1 MPLNQSLVGKVYP
14 PIRYEVGREK
24 LREFAVAVGETDPVY
39 HDEQA
44 ARAAGHPDIP
54 AVPTF
59 PVVLSFRAG
68 AMVNGDPELGLDYSR
83 VVHGEQAF
91 SYQRPL
97 RAGDRLLAAG
107 RVAAIETKGRHELL
121 TIATDIT
128 SEAGEPVCQATTL
141 LISRGTAAEG
151 GGSSVEA
158 GAPQQSGSAQEPPS
172 SSAAATVT
180 AGEGATRSVVGVAVG
195 DDIGELR
202 EPVDRLD
209 LIRYAGASGD
219 FNVIHW
225 SDQAAT
231 AVGLPGVIAH
241 GMYSMGVAARL
252 VTGWAGDP
260 AALRRLRVRFSA
272 MIRPGQTLIVH
283 GQVAELDGSGA
294 GLRYWGEDEQ
304 GNKVL
309 SKGEADLELAG

>member
-1 MPLNQSLVGKVYP
+1 MPLNQSLVGKEYP

-24 LREFAVAVGETDPVY
+24 LREFAVALGETDPVY

-44 ARAAGHPDIP
+44 ARAAGHPDLP

-59 PVVLSFRAG
+59 PVVISFRAG

-91 SYQRPL
+91 TYRRPV
-97 RAGDRLLAAG
+97 RAGDRLLATSRA
-107 RVAAIETKGRHELL
+107 AAIETKGRHELL
-121 TIATDIT
+121 TIATRIGTED
-128 SEAGEPVCQATTL
+128 GEPVCEATSL
-141 LISRGTAAEG
+141 LISRGTG
-151 GGSSVEA
+151 V
-158 GAPQQSGSAQEPPS
+158 
-172 SSAAATVT
+172 
-180 AGEGATRSVVGVAVG
+180 EGARSGAAPATGQGSDDVADSQAMANGPRRSVAGVAVG
-195 DDIGELR
+195 DGIGELR
-202 EPVDRLD
+202 EPIERLD

-225 SDQAAT
+225 SDEAAT

-252 VTGWAGDP
+252 VAGWAGDP
-260 AALRRLRVRFSA
+260 AALRRLRVRFAA
-272 MIRPGQTLIVH
+272 MIRPGQTLSVR
-283 GQVAELDGSGA
+283 GEVAEVEKTRV
-294 GLRYWGEDEQ
+294 GLRFSGEDEQ

-309 SKGEADLELAG
+309 SKGEAEVELAG

>member
-1 MPLNQSLVGKVYP
+1 MPLNQSLVGKEYP
-14 PIRYEVGREK
+14 PIHYEVGREK
-24 LREFAVAVGETDPVY
+24 LREFAVALGETNPVY

-44 ARAAGHPDIP
+44 ARAAGHPDLP

-59 PVVLSFRAG
+59 PVVISFRAG

-91 SYQRPL
+91 TYRRPV
-97 RAGDRLLAAG
+97 RAGDRLLATA
-107 RVAAIETKGRHELL
+107 RAAAIETKGRHELL
-121 TIATDIT
+121 TIATRIASDAGDPGCEAT
-128 SEAGEPVCQATTL
+128 SL
-141 LISRGTAAEG
+141 LISRGTGAEG
-151 GGSSVEA
+151 AARSGAAGGADQGPDDLAEPADGQVI
-158 GAPQQSGSAQEPPS
+158 GNSAR
-172 SSAAATVT
+172 
-180 AGEGATRSVVGVAVG
+180 RSVAGVNVA

-202 EPVDRLD
+202 EPIERLD

-225 SDQAAT
+225 SDEAAT

-241 GMYSMGVAARL
+241 GMFSMGVAARL

-260 AALRRLRVRFSA
+260 AALRRLRVRFAA
-272 MIRPGQTLIVH
+272 MIRPGQTLTVR
-283 GQVAELDGSGA
+283 GEVAAVEKPRV
-294 GLRYWGEDEQ
+294 GLRFSGEDEQ

-309 SKGEADLELAG
+309 SKGEADVELAG

>member
-1 MPLNQSLVGKVYP
+1 MPLNQSLVGKEYP

-44 ARAAGHPDIP
+44 ARAAGHPDLP

-68 AMVNGDPELGLDYSR
+68 AMVSGDPELGLDYSR

-91 SYQRPL
+91 TYRRPV
-97 RAGDRLLAAG
+97 RAGDRLLATA
-107 RVAAIETKGRHELL
+107 RAAAIETKGRHELL
-121 TIATDIT
+121 TIATRIGTED
-128 SEAGEPVCQATTL
+128 GEPVCEATSL
-141 LISRGTAAEG
+141 LISRGTGVEG
-151 GGSSVEA
+151 GARS
-158 GAPQQSGSAQEPPS
+158 GAAP
-172 SSAAATVT
+172 ATDQGPDEI
-180 AGEGATRSVVGVAVG
+180 ADSQAMANGPRRSVAGVAAG
-195 DDIGELR
+195 DGIGELR
-202 EPVDRLD
+202 EPIERLD

-219 FNVIHW
+219 FNLIHW
-225 SDQAAT
+225 SDEAAT

-252 VTGWAGDP
+252 VAGWAGDP
-260 AALRRLRVRFSA
+260 AALRRLRVRFAA
-272 MIRPGQTLIVH
+272 MIRPGQILSVR
-283 GQVAELDGSGA
+283 GEVAEVEKTRV
-294 GLRYWGEDEQ
+294 GLRFSGEDEQ

-309 SKGEADLELAG
+309 SKGEADVELAG

>member
-1 MPLNQSLVGKVYP
+1 MPLNLSLVGKEYP
-14 PIRYEVGREK
+14 PISYEVGREK
-24 LREFAVAVGETDPVY
+24 LREFAIAVGETDPVY

-44 ARAAGHPDIP
+44 AKAAGHPDLP
-54 AVPTF
+54 SVPTF
-59 PVVLSFRAG
+59 PVVLGHRAG
-68 AMVNGDPELGLDYSR
+68 AAVVGDPELGLDYSR

-91 SYQRPL
+91 AYRRPP
-97 RAGDRLLAAG
+97 RAGDRLLATPK
-107 RVAAIETKGRHELL
+107 VAAIESKGRHELL
-121 TIATDIT
+121 TIATGIT
-128 SEAGEPVCQATTL
+128 TEEGETVCQATSL

-151 GGSSVEA
+151 AGSSV
-158 GAPQQSGSAQEPPS
+158 APDDGSRSGSGQAPPAPAGLGARR
-172 SSAAATVT
+172 SAAGVT
-180 AGEGATRSVVGVAVG
+180 VG

-202 EPVDRLD
+202 EPIDRLD

-225 SDQAAT
+225 SDEAAT

-252 VTGWAGDP
+252 VAGWGGDP

-272 MIRPGQTLIVH
+272 MIRPGQTLIVR
-283 GQVAELDGSGA
+283 GQVAELDGGSA
-294 GLRYWGEDEQ
+294 TLRFSGEDEQ

-309 SKGEADLELAG
+309 SKGEAQVELAG

>member
-1 MPLNQSLVGKVYP
+1 MPLNQSLVGKEYP

-24 LREFAVAVGETDPVY
+24 LREFAVALGETDPVY

-44 ARAAGHPDIP
+44 ARAAGHPDLP

-68 AMVNGDPELGLDYSR
+68 AMVNGDPELGLDYGR

-91 SYQRPL
+91 TYLRPV
-97 RAGDRLLAAG
+97 RAGDRLLATSRA
-107 RVAAIETKGRHELL
+107 AAIETKGRHELL
-121 TIATDIT
+121 TIATRIGTED
-128 SEAGEPVCQATTL
+128 GEPVCEATSL
-141 LISRGTAAEG
+141 LISRGTG
-151 GGSSVEA
+151 V
-158 GAPQQSGSAQEPPS
+158 
-172 SSAAATVT
+172 
-180 AGEGATRSVVGVAVG
+180 EGARGGAAPATGQGSDDIADSQAMANGPRRSVAGVAVG
-195 DDIGELR
+195 DGIGELR
-202 EPVDRLD
+202 EPIERLD

-225 SDQAAT
+225 SDEAAT

-252 VTGWAGDP
+252 VAGWAGDP
-260 AALRRLRVRFSA
+260 AALRRLRVRFAA
-272 MIRPGQTLIVH
+272 MIRPGQTLSVR
-283 GQVAELDGSGA
+283 GEVAEVEKTRV
-294 GLRYWGEDEQ
+294 GLRFSGEDEQ

-309 SKGEADLELAG
+309 SKGEAEVELAG

>member
-1 MPLNQSLVGKVYP
+1 MPLNPSLVGKEYP

-24 LREFAVAVGETDPVY
+24 LREFAVALGETDPVY

-44 ARAAGHPDIP
+44 ARAAGHPDLP

-68 AMVNGDPELGLDYSR
+68 AMVNGDPALGLDYSR
-83 VVHGEQAF
+83 VVHGQQAF
-91 SYQRPL
+91 TYRRPV
-97 RAGDRLLAAG
+97 RAGDRLLATA
-107 RVAAIETKGRHELL
+107 RAAAIETRGRHELL
-121 TIATDIT
+121 TIATRIVTED
-128 SEAGEPVCQATTL
+128 GEPVCEASSL
-141 LISRGTAAEG
+141 LISRGTGVEG
-151 GGSSVEA
+151 GGRS
-158 GAPQQSGSAQEPPS
+158 GAAPATDQGPDDLAEPADGQAVADGPR
-172 SSAAATVT
+172 
-180 AGEGATRSVVGVAVG
+180 RSVTGVAVG

-202 EPVDRLD
+202 EPIERLD

-225 SDQAAT
+225 SDEAAT

-252 VTGWAGDP
+252 VAGWAGDP
-260 AALRRLRVRFSA
+260 AALRRLRVRFAA
-272 MIRPGQTLIVH
+272 MIRPGQTLIVR
-283 GQVAELDGSGA
+283 GEVAEVENA
-294 GLRYWGEDEQ
+294 RVGLRFSGEDEQ

-309 SKGEADLELAG
+309 SKGEADVELAG

>member
-1 MPLNQSLVGKVYP
+1 MPLNQSLVGKEYP

-44 ARAAGHPDIP
+44 ARAAGHPDLP

-91 SYQRPL
+91 TYRRPV
-97 RAGDRLLAAG
+97 RAGDRLLATA
-107 RVAAIETKGRHELL
+107 RAAAIETKGRHELL
-121 TIATDIT
+121 TIATRIGTED
-128 SEAGEPVCQATTL
+128 GEPVCEATSL
-141 LISRGTAAEG
+141 LISRGTGVEG
-151 GGSSVEA
+151 GARSGAAPATDQGSDEIA
-158 GAPQQSGSAQEPPS
+158 GSQAMANGPR
-172 SSAAATVT
+172 
-180 AGEGATRSVVGVAVG
+180 RSVAGVAVG
-195 DDIGELR
+195 DGIGELR
-202 EPVDRLD
+202 EPIERLD

-225 SDQAAT
+225 SDEAAT

-252 VTGWAGDP
+252 VAGWAGDP
-260 AALRRLRVRFSA
+260 AALRRLRVRFAA
-272 MIRPGQTLIVH
+272 MIRPGQTLSVR
-283 GQVAELDGSGA
+283 GEVAEVEKTRV
-294 GLRYWGEDEQ
+294 GLRFSGEDEQ

-309 SKGEADLELAG
+309 SKGEADVELAG